1 MLKLFL
7 AKETFEWADTE
18 RNAITMGQY
27 FLLLYLKRTYTCRYD
42 KLLLKTETTE
52 QTNIVQGFVLHPSL
66 TVYK

>member
-1 MLKLFL
+1 MLKFFL

-18 RNAITMGQY
+18 SNAITMGQY
-27 FLLLYLKRTYTCRYD
+27 FLLLYLKRTY

-52 QTNIVQGFVLHPSL
+52 QTNIVRGFVLHPSL